1 MHLLDVC
8 GSRPVSYGFFS
19 ICGGVVN
26 ATHRVAVEGAGG
38 FVGTSGASG
47 DGFRARLGGCGQAL
61 RDRFGSGTR
70 RAEIPAWAGRRQ
82 GDGAGVCHSGC
93 GGVFGR
99 RVVEGE
105 ELEDVAQTILA
116 AHGAEPGVDALLGE
130 ERVHVRDV
138 GGLGVV
144 EAEQDAAAHQIV
156 LAPAAG
162 EQAVVANL
170 MEAGR
175 QHVLQETAEEFGA
188 GQAHA
193 LLRLGAV
200 GVFAAVVAVAE
211 GDAVVVN
218 GDQAVVGDGD
228 ARHSAQVWSRDQ
240 TRAEQFARRMS
251 CGCAFVNGMVKSDP
265 RLPFGG
271 IGDSGYG
278 RELIE

>member
-1 MHLLDVC
+1 
-8 GSRPVSYGFFS
+8 
-19 ICGGVVN
+19 
-26 ATHRVAVEGAGG
+26 
-38 FVGTSGASG
+38 
-47 DGFRARLGGCGQAL
+47 
-61 RDRFGSGTR
+61 
-70 RAEIPAWAGRRQ
+70 
-82 GDGAGVCHSGC
+82 
-93 GGVFGR
+93 
-99 RVVEGE
+99 
-105 ELEDVAQTILA
+105 LEDVAQTILA

-175 QHVLQETAEEFGA
+175 QHMLQETAEEFGA
-188 GQAHA
+188 GQAHV